1 MRRVI
6 SLYRAGGSRNIDAV
20 FYKNARHE
28 LLNEL
33 GRIETFGDIS
43 RWLEERLAEQTETA
57 PAETQKA

>member
-1 MRRVI
+1 MRR
-6 SLYRAGGSRNIDAV
+6 AGMDVTLKIFPG
-20 FYKNARHE
+20 ARHE